1 MPFVIDPNS
10 DYKNMVEENQF
21 WISEGSVSNYSGT
34 LLAIFGIEIL
44 VDPSAGRTSSLR
56 VC

>member
-10 DYKNMVEENQF
+10 DYENMVEENQF
-21 WISEGSVSNYSGT
+21 WISEGSVSNYSWN
-34 LLAIFGIEIL
+34 LLAIFGIEIV
-44 VDPSAGRTSSLR
+44 VDPSAGRTSRLR